1 MLTEISYGKF
11 NISFH
16 RTYAKP
22 LSGVTAIPESSFTGR
37 SNILFAADVD
47 VEVFGDNFLPAYT
60 QGDNSMVVATDSM
73 KNFVLS
79 ESAKFEGSTLE
90 ALLEFLAR
98 RFLETY
104 AQIPGIRLSA
114 RELPFVAM
122 RVPGGSADGSG
133 GFEDSD
139 VLYAPTHDD
148 CGLAMIE
155 LERAG
160 GGVRVADHQCGRIG
174 MHLLKITGS
183 SFAAFV
189 RDDYTTLP
197 ELQDRPLFIHT
208 NILWRYGN
216 INDLL
221 SGDPAKYVAPEQ
233 IADIARVVFHGFNSK
248 SIQELVYRIGE
259 RILERFPQVKELEF
273 ESQNRTW
280 DKAAQSDH
288 DEKIKVYWQP
298 RAPYGN
304 ITLKMTRDV

>member
-1 MLTEISYGKF
+1 MRTEISYGKF

-22 LSGVTAIPESSFTGR
+22 LTGIAAVPESSFTGR
-37 SNILFAADVD
+37 NNVLFAADVD

-60 QGDNSMVVATDSM
+60 EGDNSMVVATDSM
-73 KNFVLS
+73 KNFVLT
-79 ESAKFEGSTLE
+79 ESARFEGATLE

-98 RFLETY
+98 RFMETY
-104 AQIPGIRLSA
+104 AQMMGIRVSA

-122 RVPGGSADGSG
+122 KVPGAT
-133 GFEDSD
+133 GFEDSG

-155 LERAG
+155 LERSDS
-160 GGVRVADHQCGRIG
+160 GVRVVDHQSGRIG

-197 ELQDRPLFIHT
+197 ELKDRPLFIHT
-208 NILWRYGN
+208 NIMWRYKS
-216 INDLL
+216 INDVF
-221 SGDPAKYVAPEQ
+221 SSDPARYVAPEQ
-233 IADIARVVFHGFNSK
+233 IADIARAVFHEFNSK
-248 SIQELVYRIGE
+248 SIQELVYKIGE
-259 RILERFPQVKELEF
+259 RIFLRFPQLREVEF

-280 DKAAQSDH
+280 DKAAEGSD
-288 DEKIKVYWQP
+288 DKIKVYWQP

-304 ITLKMTRDV
+304 ITLRMSPEG

>member
-1 MLTEISYGKF
+1 MRTPMRTEISYGKF

-16 RTYAKP
+16 RTHARP
-22 LSGVTAIPESSFTGR
+22 LAGISPIPESSFTGR
-37 SNILFAADVD
+37 TNILFAADVD
-47 VEVFGDNFLPAYT
+47 IEVFGDNFLPAYT

-73 KNFVLS
+73 KNFVLT
-79 ESAKFEGSTLE
+79 ESASFEGATLE
-90 ALLEFLAR
+90 GLLEFLAR
-98 RFLETY
+98 RFMETY
-104 AQIPGIRLSA
+104 AQMMGIRVSA

-122 RVPGGSADGSG
+122 KVPGDG
-133 GFEDSD
+133 GFADSP

-155 LERAG
+155 LERSG
-160 GGVRVADHQCGRIG
+160 GGVRVVDHQCGRIG

-197 ELQDRPLFIHT
+197 ELKDRPLFIHT
-208 NILWRYGN
+208 NILWRYKS

-233 IADIARVVFHGFNSK
+233 VADIARVVFHEFNSK
-248 SIQELVYRIGE
+248 SIQELVYKIGE
-259 RILERFPQVKELEF
+259 RILERFAQLREVEF

-280 DKAAQSDH
+280 DKVAEGP

-298 RAPYGN
+298 RAPYGH
-304 ITLKMTRDV
+304 ITLRMAREG

>member
-1 MLTEISYGKF
+1 MQTEISYGKF

-22 LSGVTAIPESSFTGR
+22 LSGVTVIPESSFTGR

-60 QGDNSMVVATDSM
+60 HGDNSMVVATDSM
-73 KNFVLS
+73 KNFVLT

-104 AQIPGIRLSA
+104 PQIPGIRLSA

-122 RVPGGSADGSG
+122 RVPSSS

-155 LERAG
+155 LERVG
-160 GGVRVADHQCGRIG
+160 GGVRVADHQCGRVG

-197 ELQDRPLFIHT
+197 ELKDRPLFIHT
-208 NILWRYGN
+208 NILWRYKS

-221 SGDPAKYVAPEQ
+221 SSDHAKYVPPEQ
-233 IADIARVVFHGFNSK
+233 IADIARVVFHEFNSK
-248 SIQELVYRIGE
+248 SIQELVYKIGE
-259 RILERFPQVKELEF
+259 RIFDRFPQLVELEF

-280 DKAAQSDH
+280 DKVAQGDH

-298 RAPYGN
+298 RSPYGN
-304 ITLKMTRDV
+304 ITLKMMKED